1 MSHKLNGDRRDIVPE
16 IVHIVIVAVARMRH
30 GGEMPPETCEEKL
43 RRLEREELDPRGLA
57 LLVRELPDG
66 RTRFLIK
73 AMNGGTVHDMV
84 EYPPADGC
92 DGDGAGEQANTSL
105 ENTFVSAS

>member
-1 MSHKLNGDRRDIVPE
+1 MPQEQEQDGDRRRELPK
-16 IVHIVIVAVARMRH
+16 IVHIVIVHVAKMRRD
-30 GGEMPPETCEEKL
+30 GQMRPRTCEEKL

-73 AMNGGTVHDMV
+73 AMNGGTVHEV
-84 EYPPADGC
+84 IEYPPADG
-92 DGDGAGEQANTSL
+92 
-105 ENTFVSAS
+105 